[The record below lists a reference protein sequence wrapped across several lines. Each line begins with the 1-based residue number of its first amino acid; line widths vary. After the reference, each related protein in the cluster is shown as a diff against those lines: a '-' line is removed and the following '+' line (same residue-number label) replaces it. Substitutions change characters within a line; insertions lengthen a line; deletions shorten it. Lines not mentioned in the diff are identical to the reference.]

1 MAPSGSSVTKRQDQ
15 PTRGVE
21 MSNIDTARSAYE
33 AFGRGDLEA
42 LKEMLAE
49 DGTWLTSDELPLGG
63 ETRGRDEIIE
73 SFAQIPNYWSSFS
86 VEPEEFI
93 DAGEWVVV
101 RGTQRAGHN
110 GDSFEAPFA
119 HLMKFADGRI
129 ARGEFYAD
137 SAKAAKVL
145 A

>member
-1 MAPSGSSVTKRQDQ
+1 
-15 PTRGVE
+15 
-21 MSNIDTARSAYE
+21 MSNVDTARSAYE

-63 ETRGRDEIIE
+63 ETRGRDEILGN
-73 SFAQIPNYWSSFS
+73 FTQIPNYWTSFS

-101 RGTQRAGHN
+101 RGTQRASNDG
-110 GDSFEAPFA
+110 GSFESPFA
-119 HLMKFADGRI
+119 HLMKFDADGRI

>member
-1 MAPSGSSVTKRQDQ
+1 
-15 PTRGVE
+15 

-33 AFGRGDLEA
+33 AFGRGDLAA
-42 LKEMLAE
+42 LKEMMAE

-63 ETRGRDEIIE
+63 ETHGRDEIIGN
-73 SFAQIPNYWSSFS
+73 FAQIPNHWSTFK

-93 DAGEWVVV
+93 DAGDWVVI
-101 RGTQRAGHN
+101 RGTQQAGHN

-119 HLMKFADGRI
+119 HLIKFADGKI
-129 ARGEFYAD
+129 VRGEFYSD

>member
-1 MAPSGSSVTKRQDQ
+1 
-15 PTRGVE
+15 

-42 LKEMLAE
+42 LKEMMAE

-63 ETRGRDEIIE
+63 ETHGRDEIIGN
-73 SFAQIPNYWSSFS
+73 FAHLPDYWSSFS

-93 DAGEWVVV
+93 DAGDWVVV
-101 RGTQRAGHN
+101 RGTQRAAHN
-110 GDSFEAPFA
+110 GSSFEAPFA
-119 HLMKFADGRI
+119 HLLKFRDGKI

-137 SAKAAKVL
+137 SAKAAKAL

>member
-1 MAPSGSSVTKRQDQ
+1 
-15 PTRGVE
+15 
-21 MSNIDTARSAYE
+21 MSNVDAARAAYD
-33 AFGRGDLEA
+33 AFGRGDMETLGGI
-42 LKEMLAE
+42 LAE

-63 ETRGRDEIIE
+63 ETQGRDAILGN
-73 SFAQIPNYWSSFS
+73 FAQIPNYWSSFS

-101 RGTQRAGHN
+101 RGTQRAGN
-110 GDSFEAPFA
+110 DAGSFEAPFA
-119 HLMKFADGRI
+119 HLIKFADGKI
-129 ARGEFYAD
+129 IRGEFYAD